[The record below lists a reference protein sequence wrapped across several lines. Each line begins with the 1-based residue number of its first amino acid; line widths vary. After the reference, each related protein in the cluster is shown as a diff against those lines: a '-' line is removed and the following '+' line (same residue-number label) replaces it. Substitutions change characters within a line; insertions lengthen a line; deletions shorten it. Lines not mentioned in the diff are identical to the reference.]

1 MGTGKLCSI
10 CRRIVLVLLVLTFTL
25 LSQWYFSPAYAQPQK
40 PAGLQSYPVML
51 DGRQIL
57 TIKVGTRARSPE
69 ERAAAISE
77 RIRKL
82 ADDRSTGVNAVMV
95 EENEEYSAVVAD
107 DRVIMGV
114 YSADAGQEGMARADL
129 AEMYAHSI
137 REAISRYRSEYSV
150 RSILIGACL
159 AALSILAALVL
170 LWLLGRLSARARTV
184 IEVRFAERIKG
195 LRIQSLELIRA
206 DRVKALVLGFLKTVK
221 LIIALVITYACL
233 HSIFAFFPWTRGF
246 AAGLLSYVLI
256 PIKMVGSGIVHAIPN
271 LIVLVVIVIVTRYVL
286 KVLHLVF
293 ENIERGAISFP
304 GFDAEWAPLTHKLAR
319 LLFIIFVVIVAFPYI
334 PGADTPIFKG
344 ISIFVGVLFSLGSQS
359 ALSNIIAG
367 VALIYRRAFK
377 VGDRIKINDII
388 GDVTEL
394 KLQTTRLRTVK
405 NESVIIPNGVILNSN
420 VINYTELAREKGLI
434 LHTQVTIGYD
444 APWRQVHAMLL
455 TAAAKTSGLLKEPQP
470 FVLQRSLD
478 DFFVTYELNAYTDTP
493 ENMLQFYSDLHQN
506 IQDVFNEYGVQI
518 MSPHYIGDKP
528 TPTYVPREHWYD
540 PPAGTD

>member
-1 MGTGKLCSI
+1 M
-10 CRRIVLVLLVLTFTL
+10 F
-25 LSQWYFSPAYAQPQK
+25 
-40 PAGLQSYPVML
+40 

-57 TIKVGTRARSPE
+57 TIKVGTRTRSPE

-82 ADDRSTGVNAVMV
+82 ADDRSIAAGAVVV
-95 EENEEYSAVVAD
+95 EETEEYSAVVAD
-107 DRVIMGV
+107 DRIIMGV
-114 YSADAGQEGMARADL
+114 YAADAGQEGMAQADL

-137 REAISRYRSEYSV
+137 REAISRYRSEYSA
-150 RSILIGACL
+150 RSILIGAGL
-159 AALSILAALVL
+159 AALSILATLVL
-170 LWLLGRLSARARTV
+170 LWLLGRLLAWARNV

-206 DRVKALVLGFLKTVK
+206 DRVKALVLGFLRTVR
-221 LIIALVITYACL
+221 LIIALVVVYACL

-256 PIKMVGSGIVHAIPN
+256 PVKIVGSGIVHAIPN
-271 LIVLVVIVIVTRYVL
+271 LIVLAVIVIVTRYVL
-286 KVLHLVF
+286 KILHLVF

-304 GFDAEWAPLTHKLAR
+304 GFDAEWAPLTHKIVR
-319 LLFIIFVVIVAFPYI
+319 LLFIIFIVIVAFPYI

-367 VALIYRRAFK
+367 VALIYRRAFR
-377 VGDRIKINDII
+377 VGDRIKVNDII

-455 TAAAKTSGLLKEPQP
+455 AAAAKTTGLLKEPQP

-478 DFFVTYELNAYTDTP
+478 DFYVTYELNVYTDAP
-493 ENMLQFYSDLHQN
+493 EKMLQIYSDLHQN

-518 MSPHYIGDKP
+518 MSPHYVGDKP
-528 TPTYVPREHWYD
+528 APTYVPREHWYD
-540 PPAGTD
+540 PPAGAD